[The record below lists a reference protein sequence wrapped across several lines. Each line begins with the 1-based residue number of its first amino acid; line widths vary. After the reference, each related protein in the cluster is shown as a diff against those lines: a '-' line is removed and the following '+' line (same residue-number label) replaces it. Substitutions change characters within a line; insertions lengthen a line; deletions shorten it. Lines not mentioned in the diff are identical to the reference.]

1 MKRISHA
8 NHSLLRGMI
17 AAVLALVCF
26 ASPLLAA
33 SAFADGWYCPNC
45 GRYNDS
51 NFCPKDGIRKPSDLD
66 STPVGS
72 AAWDR
77 SGKTI
82 ETILRVANCDEWITL
97 REQDDVYSDELFK
110 IPLNA
115 KVLYLADGDNDFT
128 KVQYNGI
135 IGYVMSKYVQFDSR
149 SENIAEF
156 GEFEPKT
163 MKVYDCKESVT
174 LRKRASV
181 SSGEIL
187 QVPLGDRVEVCDY
200 AQNGFYLVQYKG
212 YYGYIMAKYL
222 EC

>member
-1 MKRISHA
+1 MRKILS
-8 NHSLLRGMI
+8 
-17 AAVLALVCF
+17 LALTL
-26 ASPLLAA
+26 LLAA
-33 SAFADGWYCPNC
+33 ALILPAFADGWYCPSC
-45 GRYNDS
+45 GRYNDN
-51 NFCPKDGIRKPSDLD
+51 NFCPKDGTGKPSDLD
-66 STPVGS
+66 STSVGS
-72 AAWDR
+72 ASKYGTAKAWKR
-77 SGKTI
+77 SEKTV
-82 ETILRVANCDEWITL
+82 ETILRVADCDEWITL

-128 KVQYNGI
+128 KVKYNGI
-135 IGYVMSKYVQFDSR
+135 VGYVMSKYVRFDSR
-149 SENIAEF
+149 SENIEEF
-156 GEFEPKT
+156 DEFEPKT

-212 YYGYIMAKYL
+212 YCGYIMAKYL